1 MIEITNPHKTPI
13 QIIVR
18 SSRAANEMTVVNVPG
33 VGKGK
38 NKILI
43 EDHIHTPYIDEAE
56 KSGYITQR
64 ILND

>member
-1 MIEITNPHKTPI
+1 
-13 QIIVR
+13 
-18 SSRAANEMTVVNVPG
+18 MTVMNVPG

-43 EDHIHTPYIDEAE
+43 EDHIHTSYIDEAE

>member
-18 SSRAANEMTVVNVPG
+18 SDRAANELAVVNVPG
-33 VGKGK
+33 VGNGK